1 MNNFQKSMSG
11 LAALSVI
18 AMFLPGCDIPFLNS
32 KKAPVS
38 VSTNS
43 EDVSVKSSVSIPDGD
58 KSKVLV
64 KVNGNPR
71 ITQNG
76 LDEKLKQMLKAD
88 PMTEQLDPAAIP
100 AIAKQKFLQDWLNII
115 LIRDVWDK
123 ESGTSKSDDFK
134 NALKDRTTALEDA
147 LIVEKFVDSLK
158 TELVVKDSDIKK
170 EYENN
175 KERYA
180 KVAGGVRAV
189 GARFEDKDSAQA
201 FADGLGELNSISD
214 FQKSSSDNENAK
226 YRDFG
231 RVTKKETRGAPEK
244 LVAAAVSASVYPS
257 TKVVV
262 DDKDTWV
269 MFVQDKVDA
278 EYYSFDEVGPQIK
291 GMLEGKNFNDL
302 LNSRIEKFKKSAD
315 IEIDKEYDVPNI
327 EFPQ

>member
-1 MNNFQKSMSG
+1 MNNFQKSISG
-11 LAALSVI
+11 FVALSVI
-18 AMFLPGCDIPFLNS
+18 TLFLPGCELPFLSS
-32 KKAPVS
+32 KKKSVPVS
-38 VSTNS
+38 AKSETVS
-43 EDVSVKSSVSIPDGD
+43 KPDSMAISADD

-64 KVNGNPR
+64 TVNGTAR

-76 LDEKLKQMLKAD
+76 LDEKLKQMLGAD
-88 PMTEQLDPAAIP
+88 PMTAQLDLAKIP

-123 ESGTSKSDDFK
+123 ESGISESADFK
-134 NALKDRTTALEDA
+134 NTLQERVAALEDA
-147 LIVEKFVDSLK
+147 LIVEKFVESLK
-158 TELVVKDSDIKK
+158 GELVVKDSDIKK
-170 EYENN
+170 EYDNN

-180 KVAGGVRAV
+180 KVAGGVRVA
-189 GARFEDKDSAQA
+189 GAKFEDKESAHA
-201 FADGLGELNSISD
+201 FADGLGELKSISD
-214 FQKSSSDNENAK
+214 FQKSSVDNENAK

-257 TKVVV
+257 TKVVS
-262 DDKDTWV
+262 DDKDSWV